1 MYLNPRADCCSFLP
15 PCLPASLPSCLPG
28 FLCSCY
34 PIHLCL
40 TALWHSSQPPSCS
53 SHSSHSQ
60 PLLRHPR
67 ENSSSPVLIPHT
79 YLPLFQIRSVCQHWT
94 TPSPPLPPLWFS
106 PPPPVPSRA
115 GQGAGLRRPSH
126 LQLSQRALVVPSRHT
141 SISCSTLPIHPF
153 VAERAAEPCVL
164 SPKARWIPEV
174 SISEPP
180 STRPRAKKNSR
191 LVPAWWHWHTRSRL
205 FGDP

>member
-79 YLPLFQIRSVCQHWT
+79 YLPLFQIQICLPTLDNPVAP
-94 TPSPPLPPLWFS
+94 TPASLVL
-106 PPPPVPSRA
+106 PPPP
-115 GQGAGLRRPSH
+115 
-126 LQLSQRALVVPSRHT
+126 
-141 SISCSTLPIHPF
+141 
-153 VAERAAEPCVL
+153 
-164 SPKARWIPEV
+164 
-174 SISEPP
+174 
-180 STRPRAKKNSR
+180 
-191 LVPAWWHWHTRSRL
+191 RS
-205 FGDP
+205 